1 MNNWYIIIRHKKD
14 ILYLSLSFRRC
25 YEVMSH
31 VCDINSLCG
40 KQNAISTLF
49 SWTKSHVHLYTII
62 NHENSLEIL
71 ELKIELIS
79 VAFYNDNN
87 K

>member
-1 MNNWYIIIRHKKD
+1 M
-14 ILYLSLSFRRC
+14 SFRRR
-25 YEVMSH
+25 YDVMSH
-31 VCDINSLCG
+31 VCEIISLCG
-40 KQNAISTLF
+40 KKKNPISTF
-49 SWTKSHVHLYTII
+49 FHGRNHMYIII